1 VIVHLDIDAFFAS
14 VEQRLV
20 PALRGR
26 PVAVGSGCI
35 ASCSYEARRF
45 GLRAGMGLAEARQRC
60 PGLVVLKGCQAVYRC
75 FAARI
80 WDLCRELAPAADTY
94 LDDAYLDL
102 AGTERLYGD
111 LGAAVERL
119 RARVRAETGLTVTA
133 GIGPNRMVARLAGRS
148 AKPDGLRLVRP
159 EEVEDFI
166 AGRSASDLPGVGP
179 RTAEALADLNVRTV
193 RELRR
198 LPLKVLVELFGR
210 TGAAIYDRARG
221 RDTRPVAPRE
231 VPTGI
236 SRETTFGRETTDPGE
251 IRAVLHYLVERALK
265 AVRAQGLT
273 ASRCGVHIR
282 YADFAGDEASVRL
295 PRPADLE
302 AEVFAAATGL
312 LGRLQTRRVALRLVG
327 VTLSGLAVSG
337 AEQLDL
343 FEEPDERGRALA
355 AAIDAVRARWGFSA
369 ITVGPSLDLL
379 GRLRQEKDGYVLRT
393 PCLTK

>member
-1 VIVHLDIDAFFAS
+1 
-14 VEQRLV
+14 
-20 PALRGR
+20 
-26 PVAVGSGCI
+26 
-35 ASCSYEARRF
+35 
-45 GLRAGMGLAEARQRC
+45 
-60 PGLVVLKGCQAVYRC
+60 
-75 FAARI
+75 
-80 WDLCRELAPAADTY
+80 
-94 LDDAYLDL
+94 
-102 AGTERLYGD
+102 
-111 LGAAVERL
+111 
-119 RARVRAETGLTVTA
+119 
-133 GIGPNRMVARLAGRS
+133 MVARLAGKS

-166 AGRSASDLPGVGP
+166 AGRPASDLPGVGP

-198 LPLKVLVELFGR
+198 LPLDVLVALFGR

-236 SRETTFGRETTDPGE
+236 SRETTFDRETTDPGE
-251 IRAVLHYLVERALK
+251 IRAVLYYLVERALK
-265 AVRAQGLT
+265 AVRAQGLA
-273 ASRCGVHIR
+273 ASRCGLRIR

-327 VTLSGLAVSG
+327 VTLSGLALAG

-355 AAIDAVRARWGFSA
+355 AAVDAVRARWGFAA
-369 ITVGPSLDLL
+369 ITAGPSLDLL
-379 GRLRQEKDGYVLRT
+379 GRLRQEQDGYVLRT